1 MSLRDIVAAVGE
13 RERTLVLYEPVSD
26 RLLEQVREYLAPY
39 PLTVERRDG
48 GESLSGTAELTD
60 GDGSWVRTDC
70 SALSAPL
77 TPEAFEAALSDVLTR
92 IDRTTFTSYDG
103 ARMVS
108 ASREIEDR
116 AWRSGSGTLHAGFQR
131 ASALRRQA
139 EVYRRLARKN
149 LDIHVYAVP
158 EGDAP
163 TLDGATVHLVD
174 DEEIAAT
181 WFVVYDGDGE
191 DASKCALLAEERD
204 QNVFRG
210 FWTYDPR
217 VVDDVLSHLS
227 NRYVAPA

>member
-70 SALSAPL
+70 SDLAAPA
-77 TPEAFEAALSDVLTR
+77 TPQEFEATLSDVLTR

-103 ARMVS
+103 ARMAS

-116 AWRSGSGTLHAGFQR
+116 AWRFGRGTLHAGFQR

-139 EVYRRLARKN
+139 EVYRRLARTD
-149 LDIHVYAVP
+149 LDVHAYAVP

-163 TLDGATVHLVD
+163 TLDDATVHLVD

-181 WFVVYDGDGE
+181 WFVVYDGGGD

-204 QNVFRG
+204 PDVFRG

-217 VVDDVLSHLS
+217 VVDDVLAHLS
-227 NRYVAPA
+227 NRYGAPA